1 LERDDREL
9 RDVHD
14 AIAQRLVTELADK
27 APMELVLRP
36 ATVFHVTALLQLACR
51 HSSVSGAVRDT
62 ADRFLA
68 NVREYFADCPAAL
81 DLVRRG
87 DDPEE
92 DE

>member
-1 LERDDREL
+1 MKPDGPARDAYDG
-9 RDVHD
+9 
-14 AIAQRLVTELADK
+14 IAQRLVTELADK

-81 DLVRRG
+81 ELGAARRRS
-87 DDPEE
+87 
-92 DE
+92 